1 VNPIKI
7 SLIILGIILEVSA
20 TTTGNGYVASVLASD
35 LTIEDQISR
44 QDPVQDKVTICH
56 TPSGNR
62 SNAHDMTVG
71 ESVVPD
77 HLAHGDRIGTC
88 FPTREPEIAVEPP
101 TTCMNTENGSI
112 AHARVILTEFPIGSV
127 IMIGASSEHQIRME
141 VQADTHVE
149 PIAFSTGQKTMTV
162 FSDTNRNS
170 VKDPDEVSVTKT
182 FTIPC
187 HPNL

>member
-1 VNPIKI
+1 M
-7 SLIILGIILEVSA
+7 EVSA
-20 TTTGNGYVASVLASD
+20 TTTGNGYVTSVLASD

-56 TPSGNR
+56 IPSGNR

-77 HLAHGDRIGTC
+77 HLAHRDRIGTC
-88 FPTREPEIAVEPP
+88 FPTREPELTVEPP

-127 IMIGASSEHQIRME
+127 IMIGAQSSEHQIRME
-141 VQADTHVE
+141 VHADTHAV
-149 PIAFSTGQKTMTV
+149 PIGFSTGEKTITV
-162 FSDTNRNS
+162 FSDANRNS
-170 VKDPDEVSVTKT
+170 VKDPGEVSVTKT
-182 FTIPC
+182 LTVPC
-187 HPNL
+187 YPNL